1 MKIKKFNAAVA
12 GAVIVL
18 ATVSYFGMKSYF
30 SSSAALPGSG
40 SNVAVQVLAGG
51 LEYSMKD
58 RQVTQIDWR
67 SEKGTMPG
75 QAKLVKWEEGDRV
88 YYQISGPVNK
98 KTLKAT
104 NFYDG
109 GSAWGESTEMEI
121 FFERSG
127 GKYDQWLINSEN
139 SQILNFGRHA
149 DGRGYIFAGSS
160 ELPAS
165 RYTCELKGDE
175 LVTTFWTHKS
185 DTPQNIVFNY
195 NYGKRVDNDH
205 GGAGNLSWVT
215 TGNNDTDYDHHN
227 LKRWRKL

>member
-12 GAVIVL
+12 GVVIIL
-18 ATVSYFGMKSYF
+18 AAACYWGAGTFF
-30 SSSAALPGSG
+30 SSSNALPGSG
-40 SNVAVQVLAGG
+40 NIAVQVLAGD
-51 LEYSMKD
+51 LKYSMKN
-58 RQVTQIDWR
+58 RNIVNIDWR
-67 SEKGTMPG
+67 STKGTMPG
-75 QAKLVKWEEGDRV
+75 NAKLVKWDDGDRV

-109 GSAWGESTEMEI
+109 SSSWGESTEMEI

-139 SQILNFGRHA
+139 SQILQFSGHTENG
-149 DGRGYIFAGSS
+149 GYLFAGSS
-160 ELPAS
+160 KLPAS

-195 NYGKRVDNDH
+195 NHGKDVNSDNM
-205 GGAGNLSWVT
+205 GAKNLSWVT

-227 LKRWRKL
+227 LNRWRKL